1 MGYKD
6 YMSAAMPHLMVEK
19 RSRSATERVVV
30 KIERWLRKL
39 WHKRR
44 PLMVLVLM
52 VQT

>member
-1 MGYKD
+1 
-6 YMSAAMPHLMVEK
+6 MSAAAPHMRVEK
-19 RSRSATERVVV
+19 RARSTTERVVV